1 MASISEIRKNLRNI
15 ERSFIRST
23 SVMTHSQWCDYVLD
37 DVEAMEAT
45 AYCEENPISMRLL
58 DGERMLC

>member
-23 SVMTHSQWCDYVLD
+23 SVMTHSQWCDCVLG

-45 AYCEENPISMRLL
+45 AYCEKDPISMRLL
-58 DGERMLC
+58 NGERILC